1 VNASSTISGR
11 LSTVALPLLALAS
24 GCLHVGRP
32 PPRANP
38 AVCAAP
44 VTSRTTWTQAEAIVG
59 DAIRRACVGVGVMG
73 DAPPARL
80 TIVAAGWDDTTRTG
94 TVPTREV
101 VLRVAVSR
109 DAEDDVIVEARRRLA
124 SGTRA
129 GPADAFLEAS
139 LVQLATEVAVRAVH
153 VR

>member
-1 VNASSTISGR
+1 MSASSTISGR

-44 VTSRTTWTQAEAIVG
+44 LTSRTTWTQAEAIVG
-59 DAIRRACVGVGVMG
+59 DAIRRACVGVMG

-109 DAEDDVIVEARRRLA
+109 DGTDDVTVEARRRLA

-129 GPADAFLEAS
+129 GPADAFLDAT
-139 LVQLATEVAVRAVH
+139 LVQLATEVAARAVQ